1 MPLRVSGIAVGPE
14 LPSGAMRRRAIRIGL
29 LALALGG
36 SEGCKKKEE
45 PMSVPLDQPS
55 AAPEAA
61 PKVDAIS
68 ATSLTRAIELT
79 RAKMQDG
86 PNLSDGA
93 KLLIAW
99 AQQGLAWE
107 DVDLKNPETT
117 LIRAESDTRGERGK
131 RLCESGTISELK
143 DADLPGGWVKVGIL
157 ARGGQE
163 LLQLIAVRSPGTLA
177 VKSPVRFC
185 GVVTAR
191 VDRPGADG
199 GAGHVIQVVGMFDI
213 ADNHRPSGLQAQT
226 EASRTQALGPGGKPL
241 GSASSSAKPAASG
254 PTGRTIS
261 SSL

>member
-1 MPLRVSGIAVGPE
+1 MSR
-14 LPSGAMRRRAIRIGL
+14 GALRIGL
-29 LALALGG
+29 LALAFAA
-36 SEGCKKKEE
+36 SSGCKKKEE

-55 AAPEAA
+55 ATPEA
-61 PKVDAIS
+61 PKAAESIS
-68 ATSLTRAIELT
+68 ATSLTRAIELS
-79 RAKMQDG
+79 RGKMQDG
-86 PNLSDGA
+86 PDLSDGA

-99 AQQGLAWE
+99 SQQGMAWE
-107 DVDLKNPETT
+107 DVDLKSPETT
-117 LIRAESDTRGERGK
+117 LIRADSDTRGERGK

-157 ARGGQE
+157 ARNGQE
-163 LLQLIAVRSPGTLA
+163 LLQMIAVRNPGTLA
-177 VKSPVRFC
+177 VKSAVRFC

-213 ADNHRPSGLQAQT
+213 ADNHRPTALQAQV
-226 EASRTQALGPGGKPL
+226 EATRGPAVGPGGKSV
-241 GSASSSAKPAASG
+241 GSASSSARPAPSG